1 MDVVETARQ
10 FWRTRVPASVR
21 DRANHARAAR
31 RDAAWRR
38 PRNLGDLRR
47 LEPFSTWGSSRDGPI
62 DRIYINQF
70 IEKHAADVRGR
81 ALEVMDDHYIARYGT
96 GVTQVDILDVDES
109 NPKATFY
116 ADIVDAPNVPD
127 DTFDCVVL
135 TQVLPL
141 VYDGRAALETVR
153 RILVPGGVMLA
164 TTGGIS
170 RLAPIESPVYG
181 HWWHYTSMSA
191 KRLAEEVFGAG
202 NAEVETYGNVLA
214 ATGFLY
220 GLGLHDLS
228 MEELSVR
235 DPAYEVTIA
244 IRAVKRI

>member
-31 RDAAWRR
+31 REAAWRR
-38 PRNLGDLRR
+38 PRKLGDLRR
-47 LEPFSTWGSSRDGPI
+47 LEPFSTWGSSRGGPI
-62 DRIYINQF
+62 DRIYIDQF

-81 ALEVMDDHYIARYGT
+81 ALEIMDDHYLVRHGT

-109 NPKATFY
+109 NPKATFH
-116 ADIVDAPNVPD
+116 ADIVDAPNIPD
-127 DTFDCVVL
+127 GTFDCVVL
-135 TQVLPL
+135 TQVLPF
-141 VYDGRAALETVR
+141 VYDTRAALTTVH
-153 RILVPGGVMLA
+153 RILAPGGVMLA

-170 RLAPIESPVYG
+170 RIAPIESAVYG
-181 HWWHYTSMSA
+181 HWWHFTSMSA
-191 KRLAEEVFGAG
+191 SRLSEDVFGVG
-202 NAEVETYGNVLA
+202 NVDVETYGNVLA

-228 MEELSVR
+228 TGELAVR

-244 IRAVKRI
+244 IRAVKRV